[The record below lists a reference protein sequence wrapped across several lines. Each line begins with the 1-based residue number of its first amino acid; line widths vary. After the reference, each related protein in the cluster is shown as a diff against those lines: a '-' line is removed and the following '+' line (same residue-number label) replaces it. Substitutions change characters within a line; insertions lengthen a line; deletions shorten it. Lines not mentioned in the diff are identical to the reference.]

1 MPKSVAN
8 KYLTTNPEAGERAP
22 TAFGEAI
29 RRWRIERKMNLQ
41 RLSEAAECAKS
52 YLSMMESGIKT
63 NPPSDELIGRL
74 EWALR
79 LPRGELLKLA
89 HWQSTPPTIRRRVES
104 MEADRRA
111 AVSQLQQ
118 LLARGTERGGN
129 GSGAGSEKKSP
140 SAVLD
145 EAWRSGKLKELI
157 DRLGG
162 GAPDVERAGAE
173 PGAGVPRAAVQAMP
187 MEVPLINSVAAGYPR
202 DFTDLGYPA
211 RVADSYVRSP
221 DICDQ
226 DAFACRVVGDSM
238 SPDYREGDIVIFSPQ
253 RAVTSG
259 ADCFVRL
266 EPNHETT
273 FKRIFFEGAGGE
285 SIPVGAVRAAA
296 GVPAPDTPV
305 THIRLQPLN
314 NKYPARRLA
323 REEVSGLYAAVS
335 VTRKL

>member
-1 MPKSVAN
+1 MPKSFVN
-8 KYLTTNPEAGERAP
+8 KTLDGLSEGKEFIP

-29 RRWRIERKMNLQ
+29 RHWRTERKMNLQ
-41 RLSEAAECAKS
+41 RLAVAAECAKS
-52 YLSMMESGIKT
+52 YLSMIENGVKT

-89 HWQSTPPTIRRRVES
+89 HWQTTPPTIKRQ
-104 MEADRRA
+104 MEAMEGTRRA
-111 AVSQLQQ
+111 ALAQLRE
-118 LLARGTERGGN
+118 LVDRGAPRAAGASGERT
-129 GSGAGSEKKSP
+129 P
-140 SAVLD
+140 SMVLD
-145 EAWRSGKLKELI
+145 ELWRSGKLQQLI
-157 DRLGG
+157 ERLGG
-162 GAPDVERAGAE
+162 EGGEGAE
-173 PGAGVPRAAVQAMP
+173 GTEVEKGRVKEQSVSAAMP

-202 DFTDLGYPA
+202 DFSDLGYPA

-221 DICDQ
+221 DIHDP

-238 SPDYREGDIVIFSPQ
+238 MPDYKEGDIVIFSPA

-266 EPNHETT
+266 EPDHDTT
-273 FKRIFFEGAGGE
+273 FKRVFFETADGGA
-285 SIPVGAVRAAA
+285 IAPNTVRAAA
-296 GVPAPDTPV
+296 GVPAPPPHTPV

-314 NKYPARRLA
+314 NKYPSRVLA
-323 REEVSGLYAAVS
+323 REEVSGLYVAVS